1 MKFVHMR
8 WLTAVVA
15 ASVIAAVAS
24 VAIAQTI
31 APPAKVDP
39 SKAEAAAKDRDE
51 FMKAN
56 SAREKILI
64 AVMKGEAPLDAK
76 AVEAAVAQA
85 AATKELLAK
94 FPAGTGDDAVKGSR
108 AKAAIWEQWDKFAG
122 LANAA
127 IPATE
132 AAAVA
137 AKSGDV
143 KAFNEKQDI
152 AVKACAACHKDYRAS
167 RQQ

>member
-1 MKFVHMR
+1 MKVVHVR
-8 WLTAVVA
+8 WLMAAVA
-15 ASVIAAVAS
+15 ATVIAAAAS
-24 VAIAQTI
+24 VAIAQSV

-39 SKAEAAAKDRDE
+39 SKAEAAAKDRDD

-76 AVEAAVAQA
+76 AVEAATSQA
-85 AATKELLAK
+85 AAVKELLSK
-94 FPAGTGDDAVKGSR
+94 FPAGSGDDVVKGSR
-108 AKAAIWEQWDKFAG
+108 AKAAIWQQWDKFTT

-143 KAFNEKQDI
+143 KAFNEKQDV
-152 AVKACAACHKDYRAS
+152 AVKACAACHKDYRAA

>member
-1 MKFVHMR
+1 MKVVHVR
-8 WLTAVVA
+8 WLMAAVA
-15 ASVIAAVAS
+15 ATVIAAAAS
-24 VAIAQTI
+24 VAIAQSV

-39 SKAEAAAKDRDE
+39 SKAEAAAKDRDD

-76 AVEAAVAQA
+76 AVEAATAQA
-85 AATKELLAK
+85 AATKELLTK
-94 FPAGTGDDAVKGSR
+94 FPAGSGDDVVKGSR
-108 AKAAIWEQWDKFAG
+108 AKAAIWQQWDKFTV

-143 KAFNEKQDI
+143 KAFNEKQDV
-152 AVKACAACHKDYRAS
+152 AVKACAACHKDYRAA

>member
-1 MKFVHMR
+1 MKVVHVR
-8 WLTAVVA
+8 WLMSAVA
-15 ASVIAAVAS
+15 ATVITAAAS
-24 VAIAQTI
+24 VAIAQSV

-39 SKAEAAAKDRDE
+39 SKAEAAAKDRDD

-56 SAREKILI
+56 GSREKALI

-76 AVEAAVAQA
+76 VIDATAAQA
-85 AATKELLAK
+85 AAMKELLSK
-94 FPAGTGDDAVKGSR
+94 FPEGTGDDAVKGSR
-108 AKAAIWEQWDKFAG
+108 AKAAIWQQWDKFTA

-143 KAFNEKQDI
+143 KVFNEKQDV